1 MIDALHKYSKIKT
14 KAKIKDLKITMVLL
28 KKKVQFQS
36 PLIKDA

>member
-28 KKKVQFQS
+28 KNVQFQS

>member
-14 KAKIKDLKITMVLL
+14 KAKIKDLKIKWYC
-28 KKKVQFQS
+28 KKNVQFQS